1 METTTSIDD
10 NFLFSIGTE
19 TPDNLSVNQAGGF
32 WPFSSSNKEAELITS
47 MALDAFNERRIK
59 EGSYLLANAAKRGVK
74 PDLSKK
80 DDAGRNLLH
89 LLVLY
94 SAYDPEVKE
103 TLLHQLDRSDTSKY
117 INAQDKQLNTVAHY
131 ALSLK
136 QIDVLKL
143 LVSKGVDLSLRN
155 SQDFYI
161 KLAKMP
167 IESQDVMMES
177 QEVIRSAPVVRS
189 VAESMDDTDGHKN
202 IFVKCSNKAPV
213 LRNIGSLQSEN
224 LNREL
229 DNIVNMF
236 LKKDVGT
243 IESIDFD
250 MQDMT
255 ETARRPSQKTDDVDS
270 INFLSEL
277 MRQFRDT
284 RRPLQ
289 PLTGGAKAK
298 PVQAVGR
305 RRMNTYSE
313 ISIGG
318 GSTTSVSDSESDS
331 DTDGVSKIARSI
343 KNKTT
348 ELHEETI
355 KKIMEIMKVPE
366 DVARNYKAALYQRVK
381 SEQPDLSG
389 HDRAN
394 EMLKLATK
402 DVLKKIDI
410 DKVTSDIKAHLAQN
424 SSAQKLSSTSSESSE
439 SESTSSEKPKRK
451 TKRMTDTLTSDSG
464 LITMSSFE
472 Y

>member
-19 TPDNLSVNQAGGF
+19 TPDNDNLSGNQTGGF
-32 WPFSSSNKEAELITS
+32 WPFSNSNKEAELITS

-59 EGSYLLANAAKRGVK
+59 EGSYLLANAAKRGVN

-103 TLLHQLDRSDTSKY
+103 TLIHQLDRSDTSKY
-117 INAQDKQLNTVAHY
+117 INVQDKQLNTVAHY

-136 QIDVLKL
+136 QIDVLRL

-167 IESQDVMMES
+167 VES
-177 QEVIRSAPVVRS
+177 QEVVRNVPVVRS
-189 VAESMDDTDGHKN
+189 AVEVIEDDTDGHKN
-202 IFVKCSNKAPV
+202 IFVKCSNKTPT
-213 LRNIGSLQSEN
+213 LRNLGSIQSEN

-229 DNIVNMF
+229 DNIINMF
-236 LKKDVGT
+236 LKKDTST
-243 IESIDFD
+243 IDSIDFN
-250 MQDMT
+250 MQDIT
-255 ETARRPSQKTDDVDS
+255 ETARQPSHPSQKTEDVDS
-270 INFLSEL
+270 VNFLSEL

-289 PLTGGAKAK
+289 PLAGGAKAK

-305 RRMNTYSE
+305 RRINTYSE

-318 GSTTSVSDSESDS
+318 GSTTSVSDSNSESDS
-331 DTDGVSKIARSI
+331 DGVSKIARSI

-355 KKIMEIMKVPE
+355 KKIIEIMKVPE

-410 DKVTSDIKAHLAQN
+410 DKVTSEIKAHIAQN
-424 SSAQKLSSTSSESSE
+424 SSAQKLSSTSSES
-439 SESTSSEKPKRK
+439 TSSESSESAKPKRK
-451 TKRMTDTLTSDSG
+451 TKRLTDSLTSDSG
-464 LITMSSFE
+464 LITLSSFD

>member
-19 TPDNLSVNQAGGF
+19 TPDNETQAGGF
-32 WPFSSSNKEAELITS
+32 WPFTNSNKEAELITS

-59 EGSYLLANAAKRGVK
+59 EGSYLLANAAKRGVN

-103 TLLHQLDRSDTSKY
+103 TLIHQLDRSDTSKY

-136 QIDVLKL
+136 QIDVLRL

-167 IESQDVMMES
+167 IESQEVVRDV
-177 QEVIRSAPVVRS
+177 PVVRTA
-189 VAESMDDTDGHKN
+189 VELMDDTDGHKN
-202 IFVKCSNKAPV
+202 IFVKCSNKTPTLHNV
-213 LRNIGSLQSEN
+213 GSMQSEN

-229 DNIVNMF
+229 DNIINMF

-243 IESIDFD
+243 IDSIDFN

-255 ETARRPSQKTDDVDS
+255 ETARQPSQKTEDVDS
-270 INFLSEL
+270 VNFLSEL

-289 PLTGGAKAK
+289 PLAGGAKAK
-298 PVQAVGR
+298 PMQAVGR
-305 RRMNTYSE
+305 RRINTYSE

-318 GSTTSVSDSESDS
+318 GSTTSASDSNSESDS
-331 DTDGVSKIARSI
+331 DDVSKIARSI

-355 KKIMEIMKVPE
+355 KKIIEIMKVPE

-410 DKVTSDIKAHLAQN
+410 DKVTSEIKAHIAQN
-424 SSAQKLSSTSSESSE
+424 SSAQKLSSTSSESTSSKSTSSGTSE
-439 SESTSSEKPKRK
+439 SEKSKRK
-451 TKRMTDTLTSDSG
+451 TKRLTESLTSDSG
-464 LITMSSFE
+464 LITMSSFD